1 MSIHYT
7 KGKVKESSE
16 QSFIEMSISNGVL
29 GRWFKKVPKLPYVM
43 LNGSLPV
50 KSDDGHRMIP
60 GIDRNRAAGASWRAA
75 KAKNKVRNCLCG
87 NISIKSTDSTRR
99 VE

>member
-1 MSIHYT
+1 MLKTRPHALELRYLSTENYLT
-7 KGKVKESSE
+7 LLAG
-16 QSFIEMSISNGVL
+16 G
-29 GRWFKKVPKLPYVM
+29 WFKKTPKHPYIV

-75 KAKNKVRNCLCG
+75 KAKNKVRNCLWG
-87 NISIKSTDSTRR
+87 NISIKFTESKC
-99 VE
+99 EF

>member
-1 MSIHYT
+1 
-7 KGKVKESSE
+7 
-16 QSFIEMSISNGVL
+16 
-29 GRWFKKVPKLPYVM
+29 M

-87 NISIKSTDSTRR
+87 NISIKSTDSTYNICLCFRQSR
-99 VE
+99 AAVEHKLSLSQNTPIS